1 MGEKPPVARPLWVKV
16 TLWGLRS
23 RASALFY
30 VWLCIAVAIVF
41 AFLGFRNRWFL
52 IGSASILGGARL
64 PAGDSLGRRPRR
76 LVVNRADDRTDLG
89 SVPPATD
96 AHCSVY

>member
-1 MGEKPPVARPLWVKV
+1 MEEKPPVARPLWVKI

-30 VWLCIAVAIVF
+30 VWFCIVVAIVF

-52 IGSASILGGARL
+52 IGAVSIVGALGYL
-64 PAGDSLGRRPRR
+64 
-76 LVVNRADDRTDLG
+76 RAIRWVDEHG
-89 SVPPATD
+89 GWS
-96 AHCSVY
+96 